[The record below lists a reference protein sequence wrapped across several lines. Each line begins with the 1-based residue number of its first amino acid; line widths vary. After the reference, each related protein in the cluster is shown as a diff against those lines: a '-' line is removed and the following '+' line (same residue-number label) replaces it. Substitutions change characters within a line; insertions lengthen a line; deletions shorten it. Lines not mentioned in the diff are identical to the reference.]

1 MRNKSPKCQAIQQ
14 LFEKLLP
21 SCLNTRHRVPNHAI
35 TKSGQVSNYATK
47 KPAPDYPTAGAGV
60 GVVFCISFVA
70 QSLAVFYTTHTCH
83 SEKHM
88 SSGVYVIF
96 QL

>member
-1 MRNKSPKCQAIQQ
+1 MHNK
-14 LFEKLLP
+14 
-21 SCLNTRHRVPNHAI
+21 RHRTLNP
-35 TKSGQVSNYATK
+35 ATK
-47 KPAPDYPTAGAGV
+47 KPAPEYPTAGAGI
-60 GVVFCISFVA
+60 GVLFRISFVA
-70 QSLAVFYTTHTCH
+70 PSLAVFRTTYTCH